1 MLEIFGYTAGILFM
15 LSVVP
20 YVRSI
25 LKGNTKPQRMT
36 WLIWTIL
43 VFIAFFSQLAKG
55 ATWSLLLTAGDA
67 VAILIIFIIS
77 IKFGMGGFRKIDI
90 LSLIGAGISLF
101 LWYLTNEPAVAL
113 FLIILIDIIGA
124 NLTIIKAWKNPETE
138 NWVGWGMCGVGGLFG
153 ILAVGSFNFILLV
166 YPVYICLANSLIA
179 IIILIRKKHYIYL
192 AKKI

>member
-1 MLEIFGYTAGILFM
+1 MLEIFGYTSGILFM
-15 LSVVP
+15 LSVIP

-36 WLIWTIL
+36 WLIWTVL

-67 VAILIIFIIS
+67 VTIIIVFIFS
-77 IKFGMGGFRKIDI
+77 IKYGIGGLRKIDI
-90 LSLIGAGISLF
+90 FSLIGAGVSLF

-113 FLIILIDIIGA
+113 FLIILIDIIGS

-138 NWVGWGMCGVGGLFG
+138 NWVGWAMCGIGGIFG
-153 ILAVGSFNFILLV
+153 ILSVGSFNFILLA
-166 YPVYICLANSLIA
+166 YPIYIFLINSLVAIIVIGRRKYLYLAN
-179 IIILIRKKHYIYL
+179 KV
-192 AKKI
+192 